1 MFGKLSSPKVTPE
14 AVFDE
19 MRRTVVKIVRYIA
32 LEFTIRT
39 TQLKVGVQVVFVGLG
54 INDSTI
60 ITTIQKIAL
69 AGVHV
74 VSAIVSKN
82 FSMGIA
88 A

>member
-1 MFGKLSSPKVTPE
+1 MFGKLSSPKVAPE

-60 ITTIQKIAL
+60 ITTIQKTDL
-69 AGVHV
+69 SSDPG
-74 VSAIVSKN
+74 K
-82 FSMGIA
+82 
-88 A
+88 